1 MLVLGEVIYFVT
13 PLAIVLFNKK
23 VLSKQK
29 YL

>member
-13 PLAIVLFNKK
+13 PLAVVLYDKK

-29 YL
+29 FY